1 MSRPAA
7 RVAAIATAS
16 VLGLLRGLVFAGYDK
31 PPEPLLGVLRA
42 PDVLRDALA
51 AAASEIGAVGAAR
64 GVAIP
69 EDAVADTLA
78 FMDRMPAG
86 STASM
91 QRDIREG
98 KPSELDAQVGA
109 ICRFGDA
116 AGVRT
121 PLHDVIYRTLSARG

>member
-1 MSRPAA
+1 MLSQGDA
-7 RVAAIATAS
+7 RDLALHIWNGPRRAERERLKRIHEA
-16 VLGLLRGLVFAGYDK
+16 LKPPGLLDRVRTERLWGKNVALGDY
-31 PPEPLLGVLRA
+31 EPT
-42 PDVLRDALA
+42 
-51 AAASEIGAVGAAR
+51 
-64 GVAIP
+64 VAIP